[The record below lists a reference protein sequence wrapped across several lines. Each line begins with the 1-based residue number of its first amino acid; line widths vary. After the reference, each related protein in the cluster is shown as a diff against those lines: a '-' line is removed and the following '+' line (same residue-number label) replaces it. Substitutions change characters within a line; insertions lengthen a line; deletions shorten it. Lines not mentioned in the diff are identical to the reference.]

1 MLVKLISLLCV
12 VTIASAAADFDK
24 CGPGCEG
31 KRYRCGTVND
41 GFTQQVCKTTSDIE
55 CVDYVKSTEAC
66 TICSFDKRFLKQAC
80 ESVGGLLWQCE
91 RNSVGVPIC
100 NKPI

>member
-1 MLVKLISLLCV
+1 MLVKLIPLLCV
-12 VTIASAAADFDK
+12 VTIASAAADFRK

-41 GFTQQVCKTTSDIE
+41 GFTKQVCKTTSDIK

-66 TICSFDKRFLKQAC
+66 TICSFDKSFLKQAC
-80 ESVGGLLWQCE
+80 ESVGGILWQCE
-91 RNSVGVPIC
+91 RNSVGVPDC
-100 NKPI
+100 D

>member
-1 MLVKLISLLCV
+1 M
-12 VTIASAAADFDK
+12 TIVSAIADFDK
-24 CGPGCEG
+24 CGPGCDGE
-31 KRYRCGTVND
+31 RYRCGTVND
-41 GFTQQVCKTTSDIE
+41 GFTQQVCKTTSDIK

-66 TICSFDKRFLKQAC
+66 MICTFDKRFLKQAC
-80 ESVGGLLWQCE
+80 ESIGGILWQCE